1 MLQISKIFAKNDYP
15 TLLFM
20 ILPVLAFIMLSIF
33 SPVHFLFLIGAFALT
48 ALGYRLAALWSARR
62 ETQQIALVRQQLITR
77 WQSYKEI
84 GH

>member
-33 SPVHFLFLIGAFALT
+33 SLVHLLFLTATLALLAT
-48 ALGYRLAALWSARR
+48 GYHLAALCSAQR
-62 ETQQIALVRQQLITR
+62 EAQQIALTRQQLITR